1 MDESSCDIL
10 FHDNLEVFNQEYL
23 KYTKQAAD
31 SCTNRDLTDSM
42 VIGTSAIIDTELDG
56 AVGMNSGIF
65 NNPFI
70 IWGRYRRRLFRYYL
84 TVSFQF
90 HHTQMDGAHA
100 GRFLENLQNEIYG
113 LK

>member
-1 MDESSCDIL
+1 ML
-10 FHDNLEVFNQEYL
+10 FIKKVLTPYYV
-23 KYTKQAAD
+23 YTQQVAQTCND
-31 SCTNRDLTDSM
+31 RDLTDSM

-70 IWGRYRRRLFRYYL
+70 LWGKYKKKFLKYYL
-84 TVSFQF
+84 TISFQY

-100 GRFLENLQNEIYG
+100 GKFLANLQEEIYNF
-113 LK
+113 K